1 MNQLHCKVGDLAI
14 TVRAELPQNLGRI
27 VHIIEPIG
35 LQNWSTFGHVH
46 VWKVESLPGSSH
58 LLHYENADGSFEY
71 RRQGPVP
78 DILLRPIVA
87 PRGFTEVSDWLVTH
101 CAMPSDIAQWVA
113 MHCDYQEALRKR

>member
-1 MNQLHCKVGDLAI
+1 MNQLRCKVGDLAI
-14 TVRAELPQNLGRI
+14 TVCAELPQNLGCI
-27 VHIIEPIG
+27 VHIIESIG
-35 LQNWSTFGHVH
+35 IESWSTFGDVYL
-46 VWKVESLPGSSH
+46 WKAETLPGSSR

-78 DILLRPIVA
+78 DILLRPIV
-87 PRGFTEVSDWLVTH
+87 PPKGFTEVSDWLATQ